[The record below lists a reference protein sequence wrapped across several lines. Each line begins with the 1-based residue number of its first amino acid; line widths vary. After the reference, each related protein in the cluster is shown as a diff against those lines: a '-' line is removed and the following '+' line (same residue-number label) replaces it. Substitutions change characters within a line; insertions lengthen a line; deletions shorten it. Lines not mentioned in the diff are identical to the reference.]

1 MDTIEIV
8 VGLQKGI
15 TLEEVTMLQ
24 NSFNNLK
31 STYGYTYCDVLQM
44 TKNGSL
50 AVKISYPRFF
60 KRINA
65 YLIST
70 RRECF
75 EVQKHFIEY
84 IKCDP
89 YLKALIKD
97 INLTRVDI
105 PFTYYMGEE
114 ENFHNHQ
121 NIFMIFAQVYQ
132 IKKPRSSTKGIIDLV
147 SKEQETLT
155 YADTKSI
162 SSYNSKLVIYDQY
175 KNILSKTEE
184 PMMED
189 ITANY
194 PDLRKRIRFE
204 VSKRIRRKPLS
215 LEEFKRFDIYLSYF
229 EEYKGYILDNV
240 LDIEIIEMLYNQAS
254 GRLAQILYSERA
266 SRNFNYEVFILK
278 NLSRIYDYEILR
290 RALKIEIENISTR
303 ENAVTKV
310 RKILNDYQEST
321 GIIVLDTY
329 KHIIE
334 MRNNFINYSIL
345 DKNGNIFL

>member
-8 VGLQKGI
+8 VELQKGI

-24 NSFNNLK
+24 NSFNNLR
-31 STYGYTYCDVLQM
+31 SIYGYTYCDVLKM
-44 TKNGSL
+44 TKNGNL

-60 KRINA
+60 EGINVH
-65 YLIST
+65 LIST

-75 EVQKHFIEY
+75 EVQKHFVEY
-84 IKCDP
+84 IMSDP

-132 IKKPRSSTKGIIDLV
+132 IKKPKSSSKGIFDIV

-175 KNILSKTEE
+175 KNILNKTEDG
-184 PMMED
+184 MMKD
-189 ITANY
+189 ISTNY

-204 VSKRIRRKPLS
+204 VSKRIRRKSLS
-215 LEEFKRFDIYLSYF
+215 LEEFKRIDIYLSYF
-229 EEYKGYILDNV
+229 EEYKGYILENV
-240 LDIEIIEMLYNQAS
+240 LDIEIIEMLYNEAS
-254 GRLAQILYSERA
+254 VRLAQILYSERVLG
-266 SRNFNYEVFILK
+266 NFNYEVFILK
-278 NLSRIYDYEILR
+278 NLNRIYDYEILK
-290 RALKIEIENISTR
+290 RALKIEIENTSTR

-329 KHIIE
+329 KHIME
-334 MRNNFINYSIL
+334 MRNNFINYSIV
-345 DKNGNIFL
+345 DKNENIFL

>member
-8 VGLQKGI
+8 IGLQEGI
-15 TLEEVTMLQ
+15 TLEEIGILQ
-24 NSFNNLK
+24 NSFNNLR

-60 KRINA
+60 KGINA

-75 EVQKHFIEY
+75 EVQKHLIEY
-84 IKCDP
+84 IMNDP
-89 YLKALIKD
+89 YLKTLIKD

-114 ENFHNHQ
+114 ESFHNHQ

-132 IKKPRSSTKGIIDLV
+132 IKKPKSSTKGIIDIV

-175 KNILSKTEE
+175 KNILSKTEDD
-184 PMMED
+184 MMKD

-204 VSKRIRRKPLS
+204 VSKRIRRKSLN
-215 LEEFKRFDIYLSYF
+215 LEEFKSFDIYLSYF

-240 LDIEIIEMLYNQAS
+240 LDIEIIEMLYKEAS
-254 GRLAQILYSERA
+254 VRLAQILYSERA
-266 SRNFNYEVFILK
+266 LGNFNYEVFILK
-278 NLSRIYDYEILR
+278 NLSKIYDYEILR
-290 RALKIEIENISTR
+290 RALNIEIENTSTR

-334 MRNNFINYSIL
+334 MRNNFIKYSIV
-345 DKNGNIFL
+345 DKNENIFL

>member
-15 TLEEVTMLQ
+15 TLEEVAMLQ
-24 NSFNNLK
+24 NSFNNLR

-60 KRINA
+60 KGINA

-75 EVQKHFIEY
+75 EVQKHLIEY
-84 IKCDP
+84 IMSDL

-97 INLTRVDI
+97 IKLTRVDI

-132 IKKPRSSTKGIIDLV
+132 IKKPKSTTKGIFDIV

-175 KNILSKTEE
+175 KNILNKTEDST
-184 PMMED
+184 MKNI
-189 ITANY
+189 ITNY

-215 LEEFKRFDIYLSYF
+215 LEEFKKFDIYLSYF
-229 EEYKGYILDNV
+229 EEYKGYILENV
-240 LDIEIIEMLYNQAS
+240 LDIEIIEMLYNEVS
-254 GRLAQILYSERA
+254 VRLAQILYLERA
-266 SRNFNYEVFILK
+266 LGNFNYEVFILR
-278 NLSRIYDYEILR
+278 NLSKIYDYEILR
-290 RALKIEIENISTR
+290 RALNIEIENTSTR

-321 GIIVLDTY
+321 GIIVLDIY
-329 KHIIE
+329 KHIME
-334 MRNNFINYSIL
+334 MRKKLINYSIV

>member
-15 TLEEVTMLQ
+15 TLEEVAMLQ

-44 TKNGSL
+44 TKNGNL

-60 KRINA
+60 EGINT

-75 EVQKHFIEY
+75 EVQKHFVEHIMS
-84 IKCDP
+84 DS

-121 NIFMIFAQVYQ
+121 NIFIIFAQVYQ
-132 IKKPRSSTKGIIDLV
+132 IKKTKSSTKGIFDIV

-184 PMMED
+184 HIIED
-189 ITANY
+189 IITNY

-204 VSKRIRRKPLS
+204 VSKRIRRKSLS

-240 LDIEIIEMLYNQAS
+240 LDIEIIELLYNES
-254 GRLAQILYSERA
+254 SDKLAQTLYLERA
-266 SRNFNYEVFILK
+266 LGNFNYEVFILK
-278 NLSRIYDYEILR
+278 NLSKIYDYEILR
-290 RALKIEIENISTR
+290 RTLKIEIENINTR

-329 KHIIE
+329 KHIME
-334 MRNNFINYSIL
+334 MRNNFINYSIV
-345 DKNGNIFL
+345 DKNENIFL

>member
-8 VGLQKGI
+8 VELQKGI

-24 NSFNNLK
+24 NSFNNLR
-31 STYGYTYCDVLQM
+31 SIYGYTYCDVLQM
-44 TKNGSL
+44 TKNGNL

-60 KRINA
+60 EGINVH
-65 YLIST
+65 LIST

-75 EVQKHFIEY
+75 EVQKHFVEY
-84 IKCDP
+84 IMSDP

-132 IKKPRSSTKGIIDLV
+132 IKKPKSSTKGIFDIV

-175 KNILSKTEE
+175 KNILNKTEDG
-184 PMMED
+184 MMKD
-189 ITANY
+189 ISTNY

-204 VSKRIRRKPLS
+204 VSKRIRRKSLS
-215 LEEFKRFDIYLSYF
+215 LEEFKRIDIYLSYF
-229 EEYKGYILDNV
+229 EEYKGYILENV
-240 LDIEIIEMLYNQAS
+240 LDIEIIEMLYNEAS
-254 GRLAQILYSERA
+254 VRLAQILYSERVLG
-266 SRNFNYEVFILK
+266 NFNYEVFILK
-278 NLSRIYDYEILR
+278 NLNRIYDYEILK
-290 RALKIEIENISTR
+290 RALKIEIENTSTR

-329 KHIIE
+329 KHIME
-334 MRNNFINYSIL
+334 MRKKLINYSIV
-345 DKNGNIFL
+345 DKSENIFL